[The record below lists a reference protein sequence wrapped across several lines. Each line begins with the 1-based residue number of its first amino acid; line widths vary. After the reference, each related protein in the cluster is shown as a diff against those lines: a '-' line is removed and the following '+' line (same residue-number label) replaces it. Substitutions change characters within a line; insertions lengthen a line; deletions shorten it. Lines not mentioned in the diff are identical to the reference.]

1 MRILVV
7 DDEVKT
13 AAYLAKGLTEHNYVV
28 DTCGTGPE
36 GLNEAIATAY
46 DLMILDV
53 MLPGMS
59 GFQVLKE
66 LRVRGNNT
74 LTLMLTAKD
83 GLEDRI
89 KGLDIGADAYLV
101 KPFSFSELLAVIRSL
116 LRRGPTRQSDVIVI
130 TDLSVDLVNRV
141 ATRAGKRIDLTP
153 KEFTLLAFLARRHGD
168 VMSRTIISEH
178 VWDMQFDSETNVVD
192 VHIRRLRSKIDDP
205 YGHKLIHTVRGV
217 GYVLRHQSGENIDH
231 APDDAM
237 GTHS

>member
-7 DDEVKT
+7 DDETKT
-13 AAYLAKGLTEHNYVV
+13 AAYLAKGLTEHNYAV

-36 GLNEAIATAY
+36 ALNEALATPY
-46 DLMILDV
+46 DLIILDV

-89 KGLDIGADAYLV
+89 KGLDIGADAYIV

-116 LRRGPTRQSDVIVI
+116 LRRGPTRQSDVIMI
-130 TDLSVDLVNRV
+130 SDLSIDLVNRV

-153 KEFTLLAFLARRHGD
+153 KEFTLLAFLARRHGE

-192 VHIRRLRSKIDDP
+192 VHIRRLRAKIDDP
-205 YGHKLIHTVRGV
+205 YTQKLIHTVRGV
-217 GYVLRHQSGENIDH
+217 GYVLRQQAGETADH
-231 APDDAM
+231 AP
-237 GTHS
+237 THSAAAIP